1 MLRQPAQRGA
11 TQFASAPEHDGL
23 PVVPVHS
30 DCWMWDR
37 RQPSSWGGER
47 ARPWPSRVCT
57 LQRMSRRSTPEAGES
72 AAELLARRVLEQ
84 VLARRFEK
92 VKPSN
97 QHGRKTVDYRSV
109 GDGPQHV
116 AEVKEVVAPDF
127 RDAAAAAP
135 SARFTSARLTY
146 QWSLILSTPVPSEAL
161 AAPPR
166 FRDPAPAEVRDW
178 EARGF
183 QVMSAEERRRE
194 WLAEHPVRQPV
205 PRLKNLGRRLAPHLL
220 ALERHGVMDT
230 RGRWPWA
237 EPNREVAEALR
248 AIAAETCGAVCHGFP
263 ALAGRQGGVEV
274 KRAWGYV
281 RTGQPD
287 TMVTRIER
295 WFEEGLGGNLIASL
309 ATEPGAVRH
318 AVLVFDA
325 TEPERRSA
333 YEHRLSFCPSAAPI
347 LPDVIDVLWFIL
359 GPVACRFMP
368 TEGWSSH
375 RVPGVGD
382 VPTPP

>member
-1 MLRQPAQRGA
+1 
-11 TQFASAPEHDGL
+11 
-23 PVVPVHS
+23 
-30 DCWMWDR
+30 
-37 RQPSSWGGER
+37 
-47 ARPWPSRVCT
+47 
-57 LQRMSRRSTPEAGES
+57 MSRRGAPELEES

-84 VLARRFEK
+84 VLVLQFEK

-109 GDGPQHV
+109 GDGPEHV
-116 AEVKEVVAPDF
+116 VEVKEVVAPDF

-135 SARFTSARLTY
+135 SARLTSARLTW
-146 QWSLILSTPVPSEAL
+146 QWSVVLDTSVLSDAL

-194 WLAEHPVRQPV
+194 WIAEHPVRQPV

-220 ALERHGVMDT
+220 MLERHGVVDT

-237 EPNREVAEALR
+237 EPDREVAEALR
-248 AIAAETCGAVCHGFP
+248 AVAAETGGAVCLGFP
-263 ALAGRQGGVEV
+263 APAGRHGGVQV
-274 KRAWGYV
+274 QRAWGYV

-287 TMVTRIER
+287 TMVARVER
-295 WFEEGLGGNLIASL
+295 WFEERLGGNLIDSL

-325 TEPERRSA
+325 TEPEHWSA
-333 YEHRLSFCPSAAPI
+333 HEHGLGFCPTAAPI

-359 GPVACRFMP
+359 GPVACRF
-368 TEGWSSH
+368 TSAEGWTSH
-375 RVPGVGD
+375 RVPSGGD
-382 VPTPP
+382 VPTLRC